1 VTNQAGAAR
10 RRVYAGPVVP
20 LLKFTVL
27 RLALFVAALA
37 ALAALGAGLVVAVVG
52 AGVVS
57 MLLSYLLLRG
67 PREALSRQIAEY
79 SERRL
84 SKHQPVASPDSQ
96 AEDAAD
102 DAQRAVRADVSADVE
117 PDQHS

>member
-1 VTNQAGAAR
+1 M
-10 RRVYAGPVVP
+10 VP

-37 ALAALGAGLVVAVVG
+37 ALAALGAGPLVAVIG

-67 PREALSRQIAEY
+67 PREQLSQQIADY

-84 SKHQPVASPDSQ
+84 SRHQPATEDSE

-102 DAQRAVRADVSADVE
+102 DAQRAATADAD
-117 PDQHS
+117 PDQRG